1 MRRVPAYILAG
12 GRSSRFGSDKARAVL
27 AGEPLL
33 LRVARLLAPAAST
46 VTAVADRPDRYADLG
61 LRTIADVH
69 PGLGPLSGLHAA
81 LRDRHDG
88 DWLLLCSCDAV
99 LVRSEWLE
107 RLLAGRTLGAQA
119 VAFRRD
125 RWQPMPALYAGT
137 ILADVE
143 RALAGSRR
151 SLHALL
157 DRLRVIALPQPVDW
171 PDAWQANTAGEL
183 AAFAESSPEAPMLRT
198 CAAGCRC
205 SAAT

>member
-27 AGEPLL
+27 AGEPLIV
-33 LRVARLLAPAAST
+33 RVARLLTPAAST
-46 VTAVADRPDRYADLG
+46 LTAVADRPDRYADLG

-81 LRDRHDG
+81 LRDRRDG
-88 DWLLLCSCDAV
+88 DWLLLCSCDAL
-99 LVRSEWLE
+99 LVRSKWLE
-107 RLLAGRTLGAQA
+107 RLLASRTPGAQA

-143 RALAGSRR
+143 RALADSRR

-157 DRLRVIALPQPVDW
+157 DRLRVIALPQPGDW

-183 AAFAESSPEAPMLRT
+183 AAFANIVAGRTEDQDLR
-198 CAAGCRC
+198 CRL
-205 SAAT
+205 